1 MRQSKHI
8 SRMAQWLAGAAVL
21 ASTGA
26 IAATPVQAQS
36 GAPDLSLAISFDQGE
51 TQFRTYTHSPD
62 PDSLYEYGESAAVRA
77 LTDGDITTNV
87 ELWYKA
93 ETPAITNDDIIDP
106 NLGTS
111 GANNSES
118 VARNVGFTATNG
130 NRQVRVS
137 SVTADEWDVYGQQWV
152 NEFIGKYTPFANA
165 LESLS
170 EPAQVVFQES
180 FRHAGLGDP
189 NVAEFSLD
197 NEGNITIQTVGFYDL
212 SPVIA
217 ARATEKKLEAEAVAA
232 RAAAPLAVKEQV
244 AKAENIARP
253 GKVRTF
259 SILRNYRKQRL
270 SALSKRPNHSYR
282 CCITVEQLEQK
293 IETAEAAVEG
303 LDAILLAIAELEEL
317 EETLQ
322 ASEVAK
328 VEIYENGE
336 LTATEYAYTFELI
349 ETGFVARDDGESY
362 SGLAEWVYPGENS
375 GTPSSE
381 AVPEPGF
388 LLGAAI
394 AGGLFRAAKRR
405 SQR

>member
-1 MRQSKHI
+1 MKQSKHI

-21 ASTGA
+21 ASAGA
-26 IAATPVQAQS
+26 IAAAPVRAQS
-36 GAPDLSLAISFDQGE
+36 GAPNLSMAISFDQGE

-93 ETPAITNDDIIDP
+93 ETPAITNDDIIDS

-152 NEFIGKYTPFANA
+152 NEFIGKYTPFASAMEN
-165 LESLS
+165 LS

-197 NEGNITIQTVGFYDL
+197 EDGNITLQTVGFYDL
-212 SPVIA
+212 SPVIE
-217 ARATEKKLEAEAVAA
+217 ARTTEKKLAAEAVVAL
-232 RAAAPLAVKEQV
+232 AAAPPPVKAAAA
-244 AKAENIARP
+244 AKE
-253 GKVRTF
+253 G
-259 SILRNYRKQRL
+259 L
-270 SALSKRPNHSYR
+270 
-282 CCITVEQLEQK
+282 TVEQLDEK
-293 IETAEAAVEG
+293 IETAKAAAEG
-303 LDAILLAIAELEEL
+303 LDAILLALEELEEL
-317 EETLQ
+317 EKTLQ

-328 VEIYENGE
+328 VEIYEDGE

-362 SGLAEWVYPGENS
+362 SGLAEWVYSGES
-375 GTPSSE
+375 GDAPASE